1 VYIRSRM
8 LLVAVHY
15 ELENFQYLEALV
27 NGTLRF
33 LESRGKLNTLESFYL
48 KFFKKAIALD
58 RDAKSQKQAL
68 LDLRED
74 INTILNY
81 VQEKSIFNTR
91 IFLWWVDS
99 QLKNVPVAEIIRA
112 HFEKTDKSKE
122 NKIA

>member
-1 VYIRSRM
+1 M
-8 LLVAVHY
+8 D
-15 ELENFQYLEALV
+15 ALV

-33 LESRGKLNTLESFYL
+33 LESRDKLNTLESFYL

-58 RDAKSQKQAL
+58 RDAKSHKQAL

-74 INTILNY
+74 IKTILNY
-81 VQEKSIFNTR
+81 VQEKSIFDTR
-91 IFLWWVDS
+91 VFLWWVDS

-112 HFEKTDKSKE
+112 HFESTNKSRE